1 MVVLLLVTGYTD
13 MFLRFGGLAHDAP
26 YLQLMH
32 GVGLLMAVLFAYLY
46 FGLYRRPGAAVKDD
60 DTATA
65 AGVTT
70 KMRPVMAINL
80 SLGLLNC
87 AIGFV
92 GSAL

>member
-1 MVVLLLVTGYTD
+1 
-13 MFLRFGGLAHDAP
+13 
-26 YLQLMH
+26 MH

-87 AIGFV
+87 AIGSV

>member
-1 MVVLLLVTGYTD
+1 M
-13 MFLRFGGLAHDAP
+13 GLAHDAP